1 MFLLAHFHHSFSLP
15 SLLEYQS
22 TLITMSLGIL
32 VAFSVGAI
40 HGLSPGHGKTL
51 VISYLMGTKG
61 TASQAL
67 LLGIITTI
75 THTLSILILGLIALF
90 ASQYILPE
98 QLYPILSLISGIT
111 IFIIGIKLL
120 QSRLQQSDYYNH
132 THHNHHHHCN
142 NFSSLIGLGLSSG
155 LVPCPSALVLLL
167 SAITLHQISYGLVLV
182 IGFSFG
188 LAFVLIILGLIA
200 VYARTW
206 FDNFRLK
213 DELTQNISIVS
224 AIIISL
230 IGASL
235 TAFSVSNY

>member
-1 MFLLAHFHHSFSLP
+1 M
-15 SLLEYQS
+15 
-22 TLITMSLGIL
+22 
-32 VAFSVGAI
+32 
-40 HGLSPGHGKTL
+40 
-51 VISYLMGTKG
+51 
-61 TASQAL
+61 
-67 LLGIITTI
+67 
-75 THTLSILILGLIALF
+75 F

-111 IFIIGIKLL
+111 IFIVGLKLL
-120 QSRLQQSDYYNH
+120 QSRLQQGDYSNH

-142 NFSSLIGLGLSSG
+142 NFSTLIGLGLSSG

-224 AIIISL
+224 AILISL

-235 TAFSVSNY
+235 TAFSVSNYRLG